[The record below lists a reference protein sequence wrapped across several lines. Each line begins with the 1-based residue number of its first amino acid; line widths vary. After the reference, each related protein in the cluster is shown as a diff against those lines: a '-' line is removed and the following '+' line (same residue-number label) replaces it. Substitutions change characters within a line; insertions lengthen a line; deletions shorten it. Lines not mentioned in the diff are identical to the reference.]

1 MSNYSFVVVW
11 WYYDENKNE
20 LNSYGN
26 STMRRTVVIN
36 NCREDIL
43 PKWPDVNLDRTFLKQ
58 PVI

>member
-43 PKWPDVNLDRTFLKQ
+43 PKWPDVNLDRTLLKQ